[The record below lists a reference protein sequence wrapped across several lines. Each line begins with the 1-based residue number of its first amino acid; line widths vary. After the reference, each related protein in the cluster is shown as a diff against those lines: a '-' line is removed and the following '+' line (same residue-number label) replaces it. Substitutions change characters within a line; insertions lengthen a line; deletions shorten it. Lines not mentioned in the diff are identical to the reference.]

1 MQIFE
6 HVASLQ
12 KFLDSCRKDSQ
23 KITLVPTMGGLH
35 DGHMSLI
42 NRAQELSNVVVVSIY
57 VNPTQFSASEDF
69 ETYPKTLAQDKEF
82 IKSIKI
88 DALFIPL
95 NSL

>member
-42 NRAQELSNVVVVSIY
+42 NRAQELSNVVVVSIMLTLLSFQQ
-57 VNPTQFSASEDF
+57 V
-69 ETYPKTLAQDKEF
+69 KTLKP
-82 IKSIKI
+82 ILK
-88 DALFIPL
+88 LL
-95 NSL
+95 HRTRNL